1 MKNSMIAGIF
11 LSVAM
16 VPVAY
21 ADKHGSKYDD
31 LGSCY
36 KAAVAKFPGKVTS
49 VRGELE
55 DGKVQYELDSAG
67 NDGKSYEVE
76 CDAKTGKIVESEMEV
91 AGNDPAFTSKAKIS
105 YDAAVKAAL
114 AKYPGA
120 VVNTEYEVE
129 SDGVAYEFDIVTK
142 DGKTLEVEVDAVT
155 GKVGEA
161 EEVLYQIGS

>member
-1 MKNSMIAGIF
+1 MKKAMIAGI
-11 LSVAM
+11 LLTLGVA
-16 VPVAY
+16 PVAY
-21 ADKHGSKYDD
+21 ADKHDSKYDD

-55 DGKVQYELDSAG
+55 NGKVQYELDIAG
-67 NDGKSYEVE
+67 NDGKSHEVE
-76 CDAKTGKIVESEMEV
+76 CDAKTGKIVDSESEV
-91 AGNDPAFTSKAKIS
+91 AGNDAAFTSKAKIS
-105 YDAAVKAAL
+105 LDVAVKAAL

-155 GKVGEA
+155 GKVGDA